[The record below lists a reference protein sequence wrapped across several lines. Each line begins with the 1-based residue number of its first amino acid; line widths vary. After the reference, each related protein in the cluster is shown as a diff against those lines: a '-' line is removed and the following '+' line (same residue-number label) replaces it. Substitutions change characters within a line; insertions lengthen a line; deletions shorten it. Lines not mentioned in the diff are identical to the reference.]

1 MGFLQ
6 QMLLSRCA
14 PPLMF
19 IIKRT
24 VKKQNSNPTRLAEV
38 GRLET
43 IKLDGKYETGQL
55 FLHRIFG
62 YRGVVL
68 FPWTARV
75 YDRDLHSQTKP
86 TQSTK
91 ATTAQPPQTTIS
103 QSPPINSN
111 TAATSTATEESKS
124 AAGQEYT
131 PPKSST
137 NAAESVSAALKSQ
150 LSEVVNTLNSAVS
163 SSTSSTSSTASK
175 SATETKSNT
184 PSGSSS
190 TSTSSNTSSST
201 ASPSKDSNSKEI
213 RGKVHTFYQVLIDS
227 RDCPYIRAQTEAV
240 TFLGSQDSNRSL
252 YAIPGLDYVSH
263 DDIMPYSSTDKLPL
277 HHELFDKFL
286 NHVPEKQPTFE
297 AKDTLKSWQD
307 KNHPWLELSDVHKET
322 TENIRVTVIPFYMGC
337 RETPASSVYWWRYSI
352 RLENLGMM
360 SVQLRERHWRI
371 FSLSGTLETVRGRG
385 VVGQEPILSPR
396 LPAFQ
401 YSSHVSLQA
410 PSGHMWGT
418 FRLEREDGHMF
429 DCKIPPFSLES
440 KPEDPITGQPI
451 KMD

>member
-1 MGFLQ
+1 MNAKYLVPPFSLV
-6 QMLLSRCA
+6 LFRC
-14 PPLMF
+14 
-19 IIKRT
+19 
-24 VKKQNSNPTRLAEV
+24 RLAEV

-163 SSTSSTSSTASK
+163 SSTPSTSSTASK

-184 PSGSSS
+184 PSGPSS

-227 RDCPYIRAQTEAV
+227 RDCPYIV
-240 TFLGSQDSNRSL
+240 KSL
-252 YAIPGLDYVSH
+252 
-263 DDIMPYSSTDKLPL
+263 
-277 HHELFDKFL
+277 
-286 NHVPEKQPTFE
+286 
-297 AKDTLKSWQD
+297 
-307 KNHPWLELSDVHKET
+307 LSFID
-322 TENIRVTVIPFYMGC
+322 ENF
-337 RETPASSVYWWRYSI
+337 
-352 RLENLGMM
+352 
-360 SVQLRERHWRI
+360 
-371 FSLSGTLETVRGRG
+371 F
-385 VVGQEPILSPR
+385 
-396 LPAFQ
+396 
-401 YSSHVSLQA
+401 
-410 PSGHMWGT
+410 
-418 FRLEREDGHMF
+418 
-429 DCKIPPFSLES
+429 K
-440 KPEDPITGQPI
+440 
-451 KMD
+451 